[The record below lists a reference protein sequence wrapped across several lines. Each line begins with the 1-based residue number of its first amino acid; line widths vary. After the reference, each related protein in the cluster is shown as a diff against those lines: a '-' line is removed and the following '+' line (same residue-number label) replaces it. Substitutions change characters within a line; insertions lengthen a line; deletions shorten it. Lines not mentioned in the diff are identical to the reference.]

1 MGHISINIEPI
12 VCIFI
17 IIALMFV
24 VTAYFFNMY
33 MKYVKEDN
41 KHLKKQY
48 EKILKIQST
57 NDEYLK
63 YIERIETENNLILK
77 EIKDTIDTNT
87 NALMSIPNYIPNKAE
102 YNGQEI
108 TLKRVKNAL
117 FGDTSGKIK
126 TFAIISPENP
136 MGISY
141 SRKEN
146 EKRLIQFKDYLRFGS
161 YSYT

>member
-1 MGHISINIEPI
+1 MGQ
-12 VCIFI
+12 IFI
-17 IIALMFV
+17 IIGLIFVMFV
-24 VTAYFFNMY
+24 VTAYFLDMY

-41 KHLKKQY
+41 RHLKEQY

-108 TLKRVKNAL
+108 TLKHI
-117 FGDTSGKIK
+117 IK
-126 TFAIISPENP
+126 
-136 MGISY
+136 
-141 SRKEN
+141 K
-146 EKRLIQFKDYLRFGS
+146 
-161 YSYT
+161 

>member
-1 MGHISINIEPI
+1 MGQ
-12 VCIFI
+12 IFI
-17 IIALMFV
+17 IIGLIFVMFV

-33 MKYVKEDN
+33 MKYVNEDN
-41 KHLKKQY
+41 RHLKEQY

-108 TLKRVKNAL
+108 TLKHI
-117 FGDTSGKIK
+117 IK
-126 TFAIISPENP
+126 
-136 MGISY
+136 
-141 SRKEN
+141 KESN
-146 EKRLIQFKDYLRFGS
+146 
-161 YSYT
+161 

>member
-1 MGHISINIEPI
+1 MGQ
-12 VCIFI
+12 IFI
-17 IIALMFV
+17 IIALIFVMFV
-24 VTAYFFNMY
+24 VTAYFFNTY
-33 MKYVKEDN
+33 MKYVNEDN
-41 KHLKKQY
+41 KHLKEQY

-108 TLKRVKNAL
+108 TLKHI
-117 FGDTSGKIK
+117 IK
-126 TFAIISPENP
+126 KGN
-136 MGISY
+136 
-141 SRKEN
+141 N
-146 EKRLIQFKDYLRFGS
+146 
-161 YSYT
+161 

>member
-1 MGHISINIEPI
+1 MGQ
-12 VCIFI
+12 IFI
-17 IIALMFV
+17 IIALIFVMFV

-33 MKYVKEDN
+33 MKYVNEDN
-41 KHLKKQY
+41 RHLKEQY

-108 TLKRVKNAL
+108 TLKHI
-117 FGDTSGKIK
+117 IK
-126 TFAIISPENP
+126 
-136 MGISY
+136 
-141 SRKEN
+141 K
-146 EKRLIQFKDYLRFGS
+146 
-161 YSYT
+161 

>member
-33 MKYVKEDN
+33 MKYVNEDN
-41 KHLKKQY
+41 RHLKEQY

-87 NALMSIPNYIPNKAE
+87 NALMSIPSYIPNKAE

-108 TLKRVKNAL
+108 TLKHI
-117 FGDTSGKIK
+117 IK
-126 TFAIISPENP
+126 
-136 MGISY
+136 
-141 SRKEN
+141 K
-146 EKRLIQFKDYLRFGS
+146 GS
-161 YSYT
+161 N

>member
-1 MGHISINIEPI
+1 MGQ
-12 VCIFI
+12 IFI
-17 IIALMFV
+17 IIALIFVMFV

-33 MKYVKEDN
+33 MKYVNEDN
-41 KHLKKQY
+41 KHLKEQY

-108 TLKRVKNAL
+108 TLKHI
-117 FGDTSGKIK
+117 IK
-126 TFAIISPENP
+126 
-136 MGISY
+136 
-141 SRKEN
+141 K
-146 EKRLIQFKDYLRFGS
+146 
-161 YSYT
+161 

>member
-1 MGHISINIEPI
+1 MGQ
-12 VCIFI
+12 IFI
-17 IIALMFV
+17 IIGLIFVMFV

-41 KHLKKQY
+41 RHLKEQY
-48 EKILKIQST
+48 EKIIKIQST

-63 YIERIETENNLILK
+63 YIERIETENNVILK

-108 TLKRVKNAL
+108 TLKHV
-117 FGDTSGKIK
+117 IK
-126 TFAIISPENP
+126 
-136 MGISY
+136 
-141 SRKEN
+141 K
-146 EKRLIQFKDYLRFGS
+146 GS
-161 YSYT
+161 N